1 MGKKTRQ
8 QREVAAPATGK
19 GSAAETAEAVEAIG
33 QLRDM
38 FALALR
44 AARGDEA
51 AMRAVAIKNL
61 GPNATEA
68 EIEGIV
74 AQLRASQQ
82 KR

>member
-1 MGKKTRQ
+1 MAKKT
-8 QREVAAPATGK
+8 PTP
-19 GSAAETAEAVEAIG
+19 EAVAAIG

-51 AMRAVAIKNL
+51 AMREVALKNL

-68 EIEGIV
+68 QLEALV
-74 AQLRASQQ
+74 AQLRASVG

>member
-1 MGKKTRQ
+1 MAKKTKQPRD
-8 QREVAAPATGK
+8 AARKDNA
-19 GSAAETAEAVEAIG
+19 SETAEAVAAIG

-44 AARGDEA
+44 AARGHEA
-51 AMRAVAIKNL
+51 AMREVARKNL

-68 EIEGIV
+68 QLEALV
-74 AQLRASQQ
+74 AQLRASVG